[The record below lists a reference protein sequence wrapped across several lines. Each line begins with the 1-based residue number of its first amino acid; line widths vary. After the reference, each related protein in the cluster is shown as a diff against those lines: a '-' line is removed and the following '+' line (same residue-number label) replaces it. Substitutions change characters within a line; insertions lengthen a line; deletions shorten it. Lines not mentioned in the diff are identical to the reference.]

1 MTMDMFSSVVSVPR
15 VLDPTVPYCAQMQH
29 PTTAHAQ
36 MYVDMFSKSLDLECR
51 GGGITVQN
59 MAPGFVATKLA
70 KIRHASLEAPSPATW
85 AAAAV
90 RHIGY
95 EVTSSPYW
103 CALLARRTDVQECGS
118 KLRHGRVCTA
128 PEWRPLHSV
137 RRAAQNLCAVC
148 CMHA

>member
-1 MTMDMFSSVVSVPR
+1 
-15 VLDPTVPYCAQMQH
+15 
-29 PTTAHAQ
+29 

-103 CALLARRTDVQECGS
+103 CALLARRTRVQERSSRGTAACA
-118 KLRHGRVCTA
+118 LRQSGTHVMQSDRHVGL
-128 PEWRPLHSV
+128 LH
-137 RRAAQNLCAVC
+137 A
-148 CMHA
+148 